1 MRLLVRATC
10 PVHLISAQTSLE
22 GIKCTKAK
30 ECKVMSYCPNIY
42 TVMYIKLAM
51 KRKKSLNSKQLLAL
65 WRIKVSKNP
74 GLMARGSTMKVHV
87 TLTNKDQFRDHH
99 DHPISFLTRFV
110 KFRDQSKRVLKM
122 LVNFTFQSFNS
133 S

>member
-1 MRLLVRATC
+1 
-10 PVHLISAQTSLE
+10 
-22 GIKCTKAK
+22 
-30 ECKVMSYCPNIY
+30 MSYCPNIY

-87 TLTNKDQFRDHH
+87 TLTNKDQFRDQH

-110 KFRDQSKRVLKM
+110 KFRDQNKRVL
-122 LVNFTFQSFNS
+122 
-133 S
+133 